1 MPTATLE
8 TLEQRIAALEQ
19 EITRLKQ
26 QAQVDEPPLWW
37 KKIAGTLADNPNNPN
52 NPNNDEPG
60 EMSHR
65 ESIMALRTKLEPISQ
80 EDADMINSA
89 IREAREASIIHE
101 RPSA

>member
-1 MPTATLE
+1 
-8 TLEQRIAALEQ
+8 
-19 EITRLKQ
+19 
-26 QAQVDEPPLWW
+26 
-37 KKIAGTLADNPNNPN
+37 
-52 NPNNDEPG
+52 
-60 EMSHR
+60 MSHR